1 VLEMKTTNRRIPAK
15 IVIVALILNIPR
27 FAVASPVSRRDTAR
41 SDSTVVSNSV
51 VAATSKIGLP
61 TGPAG
66 SLPAENTRCAT
77 LQNDVP
83 TASQTDDPILDD
95 ARKGVD
101 GWFTSEN

>member
-1 VLEMKTTNRRIPAK
+1 MKTANRRTAAT
-15 IVIVALILNIPR
+15 IVVVALILNIPR

-41 SDSTVVSNSV
+41 SDSAVVSNSV

-66 SLPAENTRCAT
+66 SPPPEKTRCAT

-83 TASQTDDPILDD
+83 TASETDDPIFDD